1 MRFKIEDSK
10 TVKELQDEFKKEFGG
25 CLRVKED
32 GYHLA
37 EENATLAS
45 IGAKSGD
52 IECTDGTT
60 VGEFEKL
67 ALEQCDLHVRVF
79 TPDDWVAVLPKIALI
94 NVSDLPSNATK
105 IKMEE
110 FLSLLSE
117 ENEEDREEEEDE
129 KKGLPEKYEVC
140 AKELLKYNKRW
151 EKSRDME
158 DYRSQE
164 DALDLLFHKLCPLN
178 YKMEDIL
185 LKIVALNDF
194 YSTNIYDVYSVAR
207 HYMKVSNLDSRMDAG
222 DDRLVDKLAKVKMK
236 NGKTKL
242 FFSFATKYCSHHN
255 PECYPIYDRYV
266 CDVLK
271 ALRKLGKVS
280 KFRNEDLKNYR
291 KFKSIIDECIKNCN
305 LVKPDGKP
313 FTYKEV
319 DRYLWLLGKDYF
331 NAYK

>member
-1 MRFKIEDSK
+1 MKFKIEDSK

-32 GYHLA
+32 GFHLA

-52 IECTDGTT
+52 IECADDIT

-67 ALEQCDLHVRVF
+67 MLEQCNLRVRVF
-79 TPDDWVAVLPKIALI
+79 TPDDWVAVLPEIPLV
-94 NVSDLPSNATK
+94 NVSDLPSNATRRR
-105 IKMEE
+105 MEE
-110 FLSLLSE
+110 FLSNL
-117 ENEEDREEEEDE
+117 NEEDDDEEDE
-129 KKGLPEKYEVC
+129 NQEEADDKNVMPEVC
-140 AKELLKYNKRW
+140 AEWLLRYNNRW
-151 EKSRDME
+151 ESSEEMV
-158 DYRSQE
+158 DYRAQE
-164 DALDLLFHKLCPLN
+164 DALNLLFHKHCPLN

-207 HYMKVSNLDSRMDAG
+207 HFIKEIDLDILMAKG
-222 DDRLVDKLAKVKMK
+222 DEDLVDRLAKVKMK

-255 PECYPIYDRYV
+255 PEGYPIYDRYV

-280 KFRNEDLKNYR
+280 KFKNDDLKNFR
-291 KFKSIIDECIKNCN
+291 KFKSVIDECIKNCN
-305 LVKPDGKP
+305 LVRPDGKP